1 MVRRTVIALLLVLGA
16 CLPARAETLVEK
28 INETR
33 TYLYFR
39 IDDALAQAVLP
50 PRWRPV
56 AVPQGPAE
64 GANLILVLIDR
75 LLATDAGRKPLAPA
89 TNRLLVAV
97 VPGRDAGSDAAG
109 PVVVGGISAA
119 AEGAP
124 GAYRTYAAGKV
135 ELTRSARGG
144 EIDEDW
150 EAETPDGDRLTL
162 GLSYRQGVP
171 TLLGFD
177 QRTYSGADP
186 GFYRIYRGDW
196 GVDAIRSGPAGVDR
210 VTRLE
215 LTAAGPLLGRLLDG
229 AQQLI
234 DVSAVPWY
242 RRDTFLP

>member
-1 MVRRTVIALLLVLGA
+1 MLRRTVMALLLLAGVG
-16 CLPARAETLVEK
+16 LPARAETLVEK
-28 INETR
+28 VWETR

-39 IDDALAQAVLP
+39 IDDTLAQATLP
-50 PRWRPV
+50 AGWRPV
-56 AVPQGPAE
+56 AVPQGPAK

-75 LLATDAGRKPLAPA
+75 LLATDAGDKPVAPA

-97 VPGRDAGSDAAG
+97 LPGRDTGSDAAG

-144 EIDEDW
+144 EVDEDW
-150 EAETPDGDRLTL
+150 QAESPDGDRLTL

-177 QRTYSGADP
+177 QKTYSGADP

>member
-1 MVRRTVIALLLVLGA
+1 MLRRTVMALLLLAGVG
-16 CLPARAETLVEK
+16 LPARAETLVEK
-28 INETR
+28 VWETR

-50 PRWRPV
+50 AGWRPV
-56 AVPQGPAE
+56 TVSQGPAK

-75 LLATDAGRKPLAPA
+75 LLATDAERQPLAPA

-97 VPGRDAGSDAAG
+97 LPGRDSGSDAAG

-135 ELTRSARGG
+135 ELSRSARDG
-144 EIDEDW
+144 EVDEDW
-150 EAETPDGDRLTL
+150 EAEAPDGNRLTL

-171 TLLGFD
+171 ALLGFD
-177 QRTYSGADP
+177 QKTYSGADP